1 MIFFTRA
8 AHASGPGLGEAERET
23 HGGGRGGGVGGGV
36 CVEELQARGS
46 PLLMAN
52 QKSRVSVNCSHHL
65 EP

>member
-1 MIFFTRA
+1 M
-8 AHASGPGLGEAERET
+8 HLVLDLEKLNEKLM
-23 HGGGRGGGVGGGV
+23 GGGVGWKSYR
-36 CVEELQARGS
+36 LRGS